1 MSTKAESV
9 KTLHNIMRQTRHKD
23 SRVAMTYIRHGS
35 LFTDNAADGIE
46 PEKK

>member
-1 MSTKAESV
+1 MRAEGMMV
-9 KTLHNIMRQTRHKD
+9 D
-23 SRVAMTYIRHGS
+23 IRHGS